1 MALPYRKRE
10 EGAVEKH
17 NLKEQKAVI
26 SKRAIERIEAG
37 HLWIYRSDVRECGSE
52 GGSVVDLCDVKGK
65 FYGKA
70 FYSDKSQIAL
80 RIVTTTDEA
89 IDRESWKN
97 RLRTAISLREKTVSD
112 TEVFRL
118 VNGEGDGIPSLI
130 VDRYKDVLSIQTL
143 SQGSEKIKGL
153 IAEILSEL
161 MEPVSIIERNDGKV
175 RDLEGLP
182 RQISVLK
189 GYDPGEIVCIEN
201 GLKFYFH
208 PASGQKTG
216 AFLDQR
222 ENRALAGRL
231 SFGAGLDC
239 FSYAG
244 GFALNMAKRC
254 EKVEVIDI
262 SEAAIE
268 LAKRN
273 AQLNGI
279 SNIEFISDNVFDRL
293 KLYDTQKKKFD
304 TIVLDPPAFA
314 KSRSHIGAAVRG
326 YKEINLRAMRLLNPG
341 GLLITCSCS
350 QHIDENAFLNI
361 LTEAASDARRRV
373 QVIEK
378 RTQGKDHP
386 FLLSMPETYYLKCI
400 FLRIL

>member
-1 MALPYRKRE
+1 MSD
-10 EGAVEKH
+10 
-17 NLKEQKAVI
+17 QKAI
-26 SKRAIERIEAG
+26 IPKRATERIRSG
-37 HLWIYRSDVRECGSE
+37 HLWIYRSDVRECRAE
-52 GGSVVDLCDVKGK
+52 GGSIVDVCDMKGK

-80 RIVTTTDEA
+80 RLVTTSDE
-89 IDRESWKN
+89 IVNREFWLN
-97 RLRTAISLREKTVSD
+97 RLKMALSLREKMVSD
-112 TEVFRL
+112 TEVCRL
-118 VNGEGDGIPSLI
+118 VNGEGDGIPSVI

-143 SQGSEKIKGL
+143 SQGSDRIKDL
-153 IAEILSEL
+153 IAEILSKL
-161 MEPVSIIERNDGKV
+161 IDPVSIIERNDGKV

-182 RQISVLK
+182 KQISVLK
-189 GYDPGEIVCIEN
+189 GYDPDEIVCLEN

-208 PASGQKTG
+208 PSSGQKTG

-239 FSYAG
+239 FCYAG
-244 GFALNMAKRC
+244 GFALNMAGFC
-254 EKVEVIDI
+254 EQVEAVDI
-262 SEAAIE
+262 SDTAIE
-268 LAKRN
+268 LAKKN
-273 AQLNGI
+273 ALLNGI
-279 SNIEFISDNVFDRL
+279 TNIQFETDNVFDRL
-293 KLYDTQKKKFD
+293 KLYDTQKRKFD

-314 KSRSHIGAAVRG
+314 KSRAHIEAAERG
-326 YKEINLRAMRLLNPG
+326 YKEINLRALRMLNPG
-341 GLLITCSCS
+341 GLLITSSCS

-361 LTEAASDARRRV
+361 LTRAASDAGRRV

-400 FLRIL
+400 FLRVL

>member
-1 MALPYRKRE
+1 L
-10 EGAVEKH
+10 
-17 NLKEQKAVI
+17 NNQKAVI
-26 SKRAIERIEAG
+26 SKRAAERIKAG
-37 HLWIYRSDVRECGSE
+37 HLWVYRSDITGFPAG
-52 GGSVVDLCDVKGK
+52 GGSVVTVSDSGGK

-80 RIVTTTDEA
+80 RILTASDEKV
-89 IDRESWKN
+89 DREFWKN
-97 RLRTAISLREKTVSD
+97 RLKTAIALREKTVSE
-112 TEVFRL
+112 TEVYRL
-118 VNGEGDGIPSLI
+118 VNGEGDGIPSVI
-130 VDRYKDVLSIQTL
+130 IDRYKDVLSVQTL
-143 SQGSEKIKGL
+143 SQGSEKIKDL

-161 MEPVSIIERNDGKV
+161 LCPVAIIERNDGKV

-189 GYDPGEIVCIEN
+189 GYDPGEIVCLEN

-222 ENRALAGRL
+222 ENRALTGRL
-231 SFGAGLDC
+231 SSGTGLDC

-244 GFALNMAKRC
+244 GFALNMAKSC
-254 EKVEVIDI
+254 ETVEAIDI
-262 SEAAIE
+262 SESAIE
-268 LAKRN
+268 LAKKN
-273 AQLNGI
+273 AGLNGI
-279 SNIEFISDNVFDRL
+279 TNIRFETDNVFDRL
-293 KLYDTQKKKFD
+293 KLYDSQKRKFG

-314 KSRSHIGAAVRG
+314 KSRAHIEAAVRG
-326 YKEINLRAMRLLNPG
+326 YREINLRAMRMLNPG
-341 GLLITCSCS
+341 GILITCSCS

-361 LTEAASDARRRV
+361 LTEAASDARRKV

-400 FLRIL
+400 FLRVI

>member
-1 MALPYRKRE
+1 VRIKNKM
-10 EGAVEKH
+10 KH
-17 NLKEQKAVI
+17 EKAVI
-26 SKRAIERIEAG
+26 SKRATERIEAG
-37 HLWIYRSDVRECGSE
+37 HLWIYRSDVKECGAE
-52 GGSVVDLCDVKGK
+52 GGAVVDLCGVKGK

-80 RIVTTTDEA
+80 RVVTTADETV
-89 IDRESWKN
+89 DREFWEN
-97 RLRTAISLREKTVSD
+97 RIRAAIALREKTVSD
-112 TEVFRL
+112 TEVCRL

-130 VDRYKDVLSIQTL
+130 IDRYKDVLSIQTL

-161 MEPVSIIERNDGKV
+161 INPVSIIERNDGKV

-182 RQISVLK
+182 RQISLLK
-189 GYDPGEIVCIEN
+189 GEDPDEIVCLEN

-208 PASGQKTG
+208 PSSGQKTG

-244 GFALNMAKRC
+244 GFALNMAKSC
-254 EKVEVIDI
+254 QIVEAIDI
-262 SEAAIE
+262 SESAIE

-279 SNIEFISDNVFDRL
+279 TNINFETDNVFDRL
-293 KLYDTQKKKFD
+293 KLYDGQKRKFD

-314 KSRSHIGAAVRG
+314 KSRSHIAAAVRG

-341 GLLITCSCS
+341 GFLITCSCS

-361 LTEAASDARRRV
+361 LTEAAADARRKV

-400 FLRIL
+400 FVRIL

>member
-1 MALPYRKRE
+1 MNIKR
-10 EGAVEKH
+10 AI
-17 NLKEQKAVI
+17 I
-26 SKRAIERIEAG
+26 SKRATERIRAG
-37 HLWIYRSDVRECGSE
+37 HLWIYRSDIRECRAE
-52 GGSVVDLCDVKGK
+52 GGAIVDICDIKGK

-80 RIVTTTDEA
+80 RLVTTSDE
-89 IDRESWKN
+89 IVNREFWLN
-97 RLRTAISLREKTVSD
+97 RLKTAIALREKTVSE
-112 TEVFRL
+112 TEVCRL
-118 VNGEGDGIPSLI
+118 VNGEGDGIPSVI

-143 SQGSEKIKGL
+143 SQGSDRIKVL

-161 MEPVSIIERNDGKV
+161 IDPVSIIERNDGKV

-182 RQISVLK
+182 KQISVLK
-189 GYDPGEIVCIEN
+189 GYDPGEIVCLEN

-208 PASGQKTG
+208 PSSGQKTG

-239 FSYAG
+239 FCYAG
-244 GFALNMAKRC
+244 GFALNMAKSC
-254 EKVEVIDI
+254 EKVEAIDI
-262 SEAAIE
+262 SESAME
-268 LAKRN
+268 LAKKN

-279 SNIEFISDNVFDRL
+279 TNIQFETDNVFDRL
-293 KLYDTQKKKFD
+293 KLYDGQKRKFD

-314 KSRSHIGAAVRG
+314 KSRSHIEAAVRG
-326 YKEINLRAMRLLNPG
+326 YKEINLRAMRLLDPG
-341 GLLITCSCS
+341 GLLVTNSCS
-350 QHIDENAFLNI
+350 HHIDENAFLNI
-361 LTEAASDARRRV
+361 LTQAASDALCRV
-373 QVIEK
+373 QVLEK

>member
-1 MALPYRKRE
+1 LRNP
-10 EGAVEKH
+10 
-17 NLKEQKAVI
+17 KAVI
-26 SKRAIERIEAG
+26 SKRAIERVNAG
-37 HLWIYRSDVRECGSE
+37 HLWIYRSDMRECRAE
-52 GGSVVDLCDVKGK
+52 GGSIVDLCDVKGK
-65 FYGKA
+65 YYGRA
-70 FYSDKSQIAL
+70 FYSDKSQIAMRL
-80 RIVTTTDEA
+80 VSTSDETV
-89 IDRESWKN
+89 DRKFWQN
-97 RLRTAISLREKTVSD
+97 RLKTAIALREKTVSD
-112 TEVFRL
+112 TEVCRL
-118 VNGEGDGIPSLI
+118 VNGEGDGIPSVI

-143 SQGSEKIKGL
+143 SQGSEMIKGL

-161 MEPVSIIERNDGKV
+161 IDPVSIIERNDGKV

-182 RQISVLK
+182 KQISVLM
-189 GYDPGEIVCIEN
+189 GYDPGEIVCFEN

-208 PASGQKTG
+208 PSSGQKTG

-231 SFGAGLDC
+231 SFGSGLDC
-239 FSYAG
+239 FCYAG
-244 GFALNMAKRC
+244 GFALNMAGSC
-254 EKVEVIDI
+254 EQVEAVDI
-262 SEAAIE
+262 SDTAIE
-268 LAKRN
+268 LAKKN

-279 SNIEFISDNVFDRL
+279 TNINFETDNVFDRL
-293 KLYDTQKKKFD
+293 KLYDTQKRKFD

-314 KSRSHIGAAVRG
+314 KSRAHVEAAVRG
-326 YKEINLRAMRLLNPG
+326 YREINLRAMRLLDSG

-350 QHIDENAFLNI
+350 QHIDENVFLNI
-361 LTEAASDARRRV
+361 LTEAAADARCRA

>member
-1 MALPYRKRE
+1 MNN
-10 EGAVEKH
+10 EK
-17 NLKEQKAVI
+17 AII
-26 SKRAIERIEAG
+26 SKRAIERIDAG
-37 HLWIYRSDVRECGSE
+37 HLWIYRSDIRECNAE
-52 GGSVVDLCDVKGK
+52 GGSIVDICDIKGK
-65 FYGKA
+65 FYGKT

-80 RIVTTTDEA
+80 RIFTTSDET
-89 IDRESWKN
+89 IDREFLEN
-97 RLRTAISLREKTVSD
+97 RLKMAMALREKTVSD

-143 SQGSEKIKGL
+143 SQGSEKIKNL
-153 IAEILSEL
+153 IAELLWEL
-161 MEPVSIIERNDGKV
+161 IGPSSIIERNDGKV
-175 RDLEGLP
+175 RELEGLP
-182 RQISVLK
+182 RQVSILK
-189 GYDPGEIVCIEN
+189 GEDPGEIVCLEN

-208 PASGQKTG
+208 PSSGQKTG

-222 ENRALAGRL
+222 ENRSLAGKL

-239 FSYAG
+239 FCYAG
-244 GFALNMAKRC
+244 GFALNMAKSC
-254 EKVEVIDI
+254 EKVEAIDI
-262 SEAAIE
+262 SEPAVE

-279 SNIEFISDNVFDRL
+279 TNVEFISGNVFDRL
-293 KLYDTQKKKFD
+293 KLYDTQKRKFD

-350 QHIDENAFLNI
+350 QHIDENAFMNI
-361 LTEAASDARRRV
+361 LTEAASDALRRV

-400 FLRIL
+400 LLRVITG

>member
-1 MALPYRKRE
+1 MSD
-10 EGAVEKH
+10 
-17 NLKEQKAVI
+17 LKAII
-26 SKRAIERIEAG
+26 SKRATERIRAG
-37 HLWIYRSDVRECGSE
+37 HLWIYRSDVRECLAE
-52 GGSVVDLCDVKGK
+52 GGSFVDICDMKGK

-80 RIVTTTDEA
+80 RLVTTSDEKV
-89 IDRESWKN
+89 DREFWQN
-97 RLRTAISLREKTVSD
+97 RLNMAIALRKKTVSG
-112 TEVFRL
+112 TEVYRI

-130 VDRYKDVLSIQTL
+130 VDRYKDVLSVQTL
-143 SQGSEKIKGL
+143 SQGSDRIKDL
-153 IAEILSEL
+153 IAEILWEL
-161 MEPVSIIERNDGKV
+161 ANPVSIIERNDGKV

-182 RQISVLK
+182 KQISVLK
-189 GYDPGEIVCIEN
+189 GFDPGEIICIEN

-208 PASGQKTG
+208 PSSGQKTG

-239 FSYAG
+239 FCYAG
-244 GFALNMAKRC
+244 GFALNMAKSC
-254 EKVEVIDI
+254 EKVEAIDI

-268 LAKRN
+268 LAQKN
-273 AQLNGI
+273 ALLNGI
-279 SNIEFISDNVFDRL
+279 TNIQFVADNVFDRL
-293 KLYDTQKKKFD
+293 KLYDGQKRKFD

-326 YKEINLRAMRLLNPG
+326 YKEINLRAMRMLNPG
-341 GLLITCSCS
+341 GLLITSSCS
-350 QHIDENAFLNI
+350 QHIDENTFLNI
-361 LTEAASDARRRV
+361 LTEAASDAQRRV

-400 FLRIL
+400 FLRVL

>member
-1 MALPYRKRE
+1 LSD
-10 EGAVEKH
+10 H
-17 NLKEQKAVI
+17 KAII
-26 SKRAIERIEAG
+26 SKRATERVRAG
-37 HLWIYRSDVRECGSE
+37 HLWIYRSDMRECRAE
-52 GGSVVDLCDVKGK
+52 GGSIVDICDMKGK

-80 RIVTTTDEA
+80 RLVTTSDE
-89 IDRESWKN
+89 IVDREFWLN
-97 RLRTAISLREKTVSD
+97 RLKMAISLREKTVSD
-112 TEVFRL
+112 TEVCRL
-118 VNGEGDGIPSLI
+118 VNGEGDGIPSVI

-143 SQGSEKIKGL
+143 SQGSERIKGL

-161 MEPVSIIERNDGKV
+161 IDPVSIIERNDGKV

-182 RQISVLK
+182 KQISVLK
-189 GYDPGEIVCIEN
+189 GYDPGEIVCLEN
-201 GLKFYFH
+201 SLKFIFH
-208 PASGQKTG
+208 PSSGQKTG

-222 ENRALAGRL
+222 ENRALAGML

-244 GFALNMAKRC
+244 GFALNMAKSC
-254 EKVEVIDI
+254 EKVEAIDI
-262 SEAAIE
+262 SESAIE
-268 LAKRN
+268 LAKKN

-279 SNIEFISDNVFDRL
+279 TNIQFETDNVFDRL
-293 KLYDTQKKKFD
+293 KLYDTQKRKFD

-326 YKEINLRAMRLLNPG
+326 YKEINLRAMRLLNSG
-341 GLLITCSCS
+341 GLLVTSSCS

-378 RTQGKDHP
+378 RTQGRDHP

-400 FLRIL
+400 FLRVL

>member
-1 MALPYRKRE
+1 M
-10 EGAVEKH
+10 
-17 NLKEQKAVI
+17 
-26 SKRAIERIEAG
+26 
-37 HLWIYRSDVRECGSE
+37 RECRAE
-52 GGSVVDLCDVKGK
+52 GGSIVDICDVKGK

-80 RIVTTTDEA
+80 RLVTTSDE
-89 IDRESWKN
+89 IVNREFWLN
-97 RLRTAISLREKTVSD
+97 RLKMAISLREKTVSD
-112 TEVFRL
+112 TEVCRL
-118 VNGEGDGIPSLI
+118 INGEGDGIPSVI
-130 VDRYKDVLSIQTL
+130 VDRYKEVLSIQTL
-143 SQGSEKIKGL
+143 CQGSDRIKDL
-153 IAEILSEL
+153 IAEILSKL
-161 MEPVSIIERNDGKV
+161 IDPVSIIERNDGKV

-189 GYDPGEIVCIEN
+189 GFDPGEIVCLEN
-201 GLKFYFH
+201 GLKFIFH
-208 PASGQKTG
+208 PSSGQKTG

-239 FSYAG
+239 FCYAG
-244 GFALNMAKRC
+244 GFALNMAKSC
-254 EKVEVIDI
+254 EEVEAIDI
-262 SEAAIE
+262 SESAIE
-268 LAKRN
+268 LAKKN

-279 SNIEFISDNVFDRL
+279 TNINFETDSVFDRL
-293 KLYDTQKKKFD
+293 KLYDTQKRKFD

-314 KSRSHIGAAVRG
+314 KSRAHVEAAVRG
-326 YKEINLRAMRLLNPG
+326 YREINLRAMRLLDSG

>member
-1 MALPYRKRE
+1 MSEDRAI
-10 EGAVEKH
+10 
-17 NLKEQKAVI
+17 I
-26 SKRAIERIEAG
+26 SKRASERVRAG
-37 HLWIYRSDVRECGSE
+37 HLWIYRSDMRECLAE
-52 GGSVVDLCDVKGK
+52 GGSVVSLNDVKGK

-80 RIVTTTDEA
+80 RLVTTSDATV
-89 IDRESWKN
+89 DREFWKN
-97 RLRTAISLREKTVSD
+97 RLKTAIALREKTVSE
-112 TEVFRL
+112 TEVYRL

-130 VDRYKDVLSIQTL
+130 VDRYREVLSIQTL
-143 SQGSEKIKGL
+143 SQGSEKIKNL

-161 MEPVSIIERNDGKV
+161 LDPASIIERNDGKV

-182 RQISVLK
+182 RQVSILK
-189 GYDPGEIVCIEN
+189 GEDPGEIICVEN
-201 GLKFYFH
+201 GLKFNFH

-222 ENRALAGRL
+222 ENRALAGIL

-244 GFALNMAKRC
+244 GFALNIAKSC
-254 EKVEVIDI
+254 ERVEAIDI
-262 SEAAIE
+262 SESAIE
-268 LAKRN
+268 FAKKN
-273 AQLNGI
+273 ALLNGI
-279 SNIEFISDNVFDRL
+279 SNIQFETDNVFDRL
-293 KLYDTQKKKFD
+293 KLYDTQKRKFD

-314 KSRSHIGAAVRG
+314 KSRAHIEAAERG
-326 YKEINLRAMRLLNPG
+326 YKEINLRAMRMLNPG
-341 GLLITCSCS
+341 GLLITSSCS

-361 LTEAASDARRRV
+361 LARAASDAQRSV

-400 FLRIL
+400 FLRVL